1 MGHRNGPSSDEH
13 RAEFSSPSPQVQP
26 DTRLAYLGTLQLS
39 EVARW
44 GFSLTLPYLVW
55 DLAVQRRDV
64 TMEKWK
70 KRIRALRTEKH

>member
-1 MGHRNGPSSDEH
+1 M
-13 RAEFSSPSPQVQP
+13 RAQP
-26 DTRLAYLGTLQLS
+26 DTKLAYLGTLRLS

-44 GFSLTLPYLVW
+44 GFRLILPYPVW

-64 TMEKWK
+64 TMERWK

>member
-1 MGHRNGPSSDEH
+1 MG
-13 RAEFSSPSPQVQP
+13 A
-26 DTRLAYLGTLQLS
+26 LQLS

-44 GFSLTLPYLVW
+44 GFRLTLPYLVW

-64 TMEKWK
+64 TMERLK

>member
-39 EVARW
+39 EVAKVGVQPDPPISSM
-44 GFSLTLPYLVW
+44 GFSCAKERCHHGEVEEE
-55 DLAVQRRDV
+55 D
-64 TMEKWK
+64 
-70 KRIRALRTEKH
+70 